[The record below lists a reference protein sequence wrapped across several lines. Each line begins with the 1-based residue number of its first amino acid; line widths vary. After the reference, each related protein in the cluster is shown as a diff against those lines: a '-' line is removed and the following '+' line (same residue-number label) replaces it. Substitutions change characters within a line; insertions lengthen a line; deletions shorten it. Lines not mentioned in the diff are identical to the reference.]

1 MRQFTPS
8 PLRITASSLLRT
20 ASATLIAASR
30 AAGCG
35 LALIAACALAACVVP
50 SSESDAA
57 DPQPAVAT
65 ENVGTTMQA
74 ISANFC
80 AHPQCV
86 TGTALNPTCDPV
98 VATVC
103 SGDGF
108 CCGASGGHWDQ
119 LCANELASHEPSG
132 TCSGSFLITTNI
144 AVTECLEIPGPV
156 PAPGLPLVEGVCTG
170 LPNQRFALVDK
181 TGGFYNVVNL
191 FSNECLSV
199 INGSLTP
206 GAGIIQYPCKDLP
219 EQKFLLTNVG
229 AGNFTLQVS
238 HSGQCVDIPGSNV
251 IPGTPLIQWPCN
263 GGANER
269 FHID

>member
-1 MRQFTPS
+1 MRQFTAS
-8 PLRITASSLLRT
+8 SLRSATSSLLRT
-20 ASATLIAASR
+20 ASATLIAAS
-30 AAGCG
+30 
-35 LALIAACALAACVVP
+35 LAACVAP
-50 SSESDAA
+50 SSESDAP
-57 DPQPAVAT
+57 DPQAGLAT
-65 ENVGTTMQA
+65 ENVGTTEQP
-74 ISANFC
+74 ISANSC

-119 LCANELASHEPSG
+119 LCVNEFASHEPSG
-132 TCSGSFLITTNI
+132 TCSGSFMITTNLAI
-144 AVTECLEIPGPV
+144 TECLDEPLPV
-156 PAPGLPLVEGVCTG
+156 PGTPLVEGVCTG
-170 LPNQRFALVDK
+170 LPDQRFVLVDK

-191 FSNECLSV
+191 FSNECVSV
-199 INGSLTP
+199 SGGSLTP
-206 GAGIIQYPCKDLP
+206 GAGIIQYPCHDLP

-229 AGNFTLQVS
+229 TGNFTLQAS

-251 IPGTPLIQWPCN
+251 TPGTPLIQWPCN
-263 GGANER
+263 GGANQR